1 MKKYLLLLIS
11 VLYISVKGNA
21 QTAISSVVSNV
32 SAAQFNEMIKADKAA
47 NIIDLRTDKEIE
59 KGFIP
64 DAKQI
69 DFLGKTFDSQIA
81 ALDKNK
87 TYYIYCQSGGR
98 SSDAAE
104 YMEKQGFKK
113 VVNLEKGFSDWKA
126 KGLPIDT
133 K

>member
-1 MKKYLLLLIS
+1 MKKYLFILIAF
-11 VLYISVKGNA
+11 LYSVKTNA
-21 QTAISSVVSNV
+21 QTPGSTVITSV
-32 SAAQFNEMIKADKAA
+32 SAAQFDELIKADKAA
-47 NIIDLRTDKEIE
+47 TIIDLRTDKEIE

-64 DAKQI
+64 GAIKI
-69 DFLGKTFDSQIA
+69 DYLGKTFDSQIA

-98 SSDAAE
+98 SADAAD

-113 VVNLEKGFSDWKA
+113 IINLEKGFSDWKV
-126 KGLPIDT
+126 KGLPVDT

>member
-1 MKKYLLLLIS
+1 MKNYLFILITFLFVS
-11 VLYISVKGNA
+11 VQSNA
-21 QTAISSVVSNV
+21 QTPNSTVITNV
-32 SAAQFNEMIKADKAA
+32 SAAKFDELIKADKTAA
-47 NIIDLRTDKEIE
+47 IIDLRTDKEIE

-64 DAKQI
+64 GSVQI
-69 DFLGKTFDSQIA
+69 DYLGKTFDTQIG

-98 SSDAAE
+98 SADAAD

-113 VVNLEKGFSDWKA
+113 IISLEKGFSDWKSKA
-126 KGLPIDT
+126 FPIDT